1 MDVNGVSSPLKN
13 THKEAIYSDT
23 AHCLGEV
30 LDTIGNAACVSVG
43 ILMG

>member
-23 AHCLGEV
+23 DCLGEV
-30 LDTIGNAACVSVG
+30 LDTIGNAACVSVV
-43 ILMG
+43 IVMG